1 MAIENKRILT
11 KYLILCEGID
21 ARNFMI
27 NYLNSDELSDDNRF
41 STDVQVMDFGG
52 IKMLSSY
59 IATLKNMDGYQDVTR
74 IMVLRDAET
83 NAEGAIASV
92 QSALRING
100 LPVPANCNQW
110 HFNDTLGIAF
120 ALFPSCSENLVNG
133 ALEDLCWDILADN
146 NAQQYRKDV
155 LAFIEQMKHKYN
167 NDIVTYEHKCRLH
180 TYFSV
185 KDDFVSLKIGEA
197 AKAKAFN
204 WNHKHLSPLRKLIEE
219 GFN

>member
-1 MAIENKRILT
+1 MAIENERIRT
-11 KYLILCEGID
+11 KYLILCEGKD
-21 ARNFMI
+21 AQNFMI
-27 NYLNSDELSDDNRF
+27 QYLNSDVLSVDNRF
-41 STDVQVMDFGG
+41 SDDVQVMDFGG

-83 NAEGAIASV
+83 NAEGAVDSV
-92 QSALRING
+92 TNSFLKNG
-100 LPVPANCNQW
+100 LVVPERCNQW
-110 HFNDTLGIAF
+110 NFSDTPGTAF
-120 ALFPSCSENLVNG
+120 SLFPACCVDLTNG
-133 ALEDLCWDILADN
+133 TLEDLCWDILADER
-146 NAQQYRKDV
+146 AEECRKDV
-155 LAFIEQMKHKYN
+155 QAFIGEMKNKYS
-167 NDIVTYEHKCRLH
+167 DSILTFEHKCRLH

-204 WNHKHLSPLRKLIEE
+204 WNHERLLPLRKLIEE